1 MSPLEVLNLGKH
13 KSSRVPRVGLSED
26 RKKKKLMR
34 TSSFKERGWR
44 KVELMVYQLL
54 LALIWS

>member
-1 MSPLEVLNLGKH
+1 ME
-13 KSSRVPRVGLSED
+13 
-26 RKKKKLMR
+26 KKKKLMR

>member
-26 RKKKKLMR
+26 GKKKK
-34 TSSFKERGWR
+34 TNENIKF
-44 KVELMVYQLL
+44 
-54 LALIWS
+54 

>member
-1 MSPLEVLNLGKH
+1 MSPLEADNLGRH
-13 KSSRVPRVGLSED
+13 KSSIVPRVGLSED
-26 RKKKKLMR
+26 EKKKLMR

>member
-26 RKKKKLMR
+26 GKKKKLMR